1 MLKKLIFQVDY
12 QGINQIEQE
21 ILFSLIS
28 DKLIAIGCLSVSNIS
43 GDNELSQPLQHI
55 EVIVEAKIHNNRG
68 EENVLSHL
76 QESRI

>member
-28 DKLIAIGCLSVSNIS
+28 DKLIALGGMSVSNIS
-43 GDNELSQPLQHI
+43 ENKALHQP
-55 EVIVEAKIHNNRG
+55 
-68 EENVLSHL
+68 
-76 QESRI
+76 